1 MRRSSRLAK
10 KKRVNYNED
19 ALWYR
24 AAKTTKE
31 GWNRMIERVKDDPE
45 PMFRR
50 RQQFRPMQQKKAPQ
64 VVRRKL
70 ARVEQ
75 DAREVNFRRQDL
87 ESAQSRVDRV
97 LKQKPVKMEKMV
109 RQPVSRKR
117 KHLLFMNPGN
127 IPIGQAIRAINNG
140 EQLPPWARPF
150 KDQLSLSDGRLQWT
164 EGGDTLPFAL
174 KEEKRAL

>member
-19 ALWYR
+19 ALWYK

-31 GWNRMIERVKDDPE
+31 GWNRMIERVKDDPS
-45 PMFRR
+45 PWFRKKKF
-50 RQQFRPMQQKKAPQ
+50 FRPKQEKKAPRNL
-64 VVRRKL
+64 VRS
-70 ARVEQ
+70 RVER
-75 DAREVNFRRQDL
+75 DAREVNFRQQDL

-117 KHLLFMNPGN
+117 TC
-127 IPIGQAIRAINNG
+127 
-140 EQLPPWARPF
+140 
-150 KDQLSLSDGRLQWT
+150 SS
-164 EGGDTLPFAL
+164 
-174 KEEKRAL
+174 

>member
-31 GWNRMIERVKDDPE
+31 GWNRSAHVSA
-45 PMFRR
+45 
-50 RQQFRPMQQKKAPQ
+50 KATVPAKTEEGSP
-64 VVRRKL
+64 RKL

-127 IPIGQAIRAINNG
+127 VPIGQAIRAINNG

-150 KDQLSLSDGRLQWT
+150 KDHLSLSDGRLQWT
-164 EGGDTLPFAL
+164 EAGDTLPL
-174 KEEKRAL
+174 SKRRSGRL

>member
-50 RQQFRPMQQKKAPQ
+50 RQLFRPKQPKKAPQ

-109 RQPVSRKR
+109 RP
-117 KHLLFMNPGN
+117 
-127 IPIGQAIRAINNG
+127 
-140 EQLPPWARPF
+140 
-150 KDQLSLSDGRLQWT
+150 
-164 EGGDTLPFAL
+164 
-174 KEEKRAL
+174 